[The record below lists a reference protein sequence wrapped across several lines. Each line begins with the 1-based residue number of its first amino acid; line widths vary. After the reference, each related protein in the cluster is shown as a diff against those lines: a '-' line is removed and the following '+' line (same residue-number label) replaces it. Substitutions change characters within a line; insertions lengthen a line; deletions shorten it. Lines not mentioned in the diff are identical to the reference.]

1 MVVINMA
8 VDFLSYQILNTYFLG
23 PFFVLRIHR
32 REVFFV
38 REMLLMVVE
47 VLLGVVFCFKIRYL
61 G

>member
-38 REMLLMVVE
+38 REMLLMVGE
-47 VLLGVVFCFKIRYL
+47 VLLGVVFLF
-61 G
+61 